1 MEFFHKVVS
10 DPQFALSYVN
20 EGFSMSSFE
29 WMELQGLTNDIEL
42 SRSRLVEA
50 RSRGDRGRTRA
61 LGEEIEK
68 AEKSR
73 SQLLAHISTNLVM
86 IPEPASKGKGA
97 VGSRQA
103 SVRVTKA
110 SPDEVEEKPAA
121 GEVVSAPEPAQPSKA
136 SEAAGFRPASAKPD
150 NPEGGITVWDQLK
163 PSDIERVKNEL
174 GTQRAE
180 MLARHA
186 EELKKLE
193 AERNQLETLEQAIEM
208 FLRKANRSVN
218 AGA

>member
-86 IPEPASKGKGA
+86 IPELACKAKGA
-97 VGSRQA
+97 ASRPA
-103 SVRVTKA
+103 SVRV
-110 SPDEVEEKPAA
+110 
-121 GEVVSAPEPAQPSKA
+121 
-136 SEAAGFRPASAKPD
+136 
-150 NPEGGITVWDQLK
+150 
-163 PSDIERVKNEL
+163 
-174 GTQRAE
+174 
-180 MLARHA
+180 
-186 EELKKLE
+186 
-193 AERNQLETLEQAIEM
+193 
-208 FLRKANRSVN
+208 
-218 AGA
+218 